1 VLLKYHARFTFFETV
16 LLLTEM
22 EMGYYPGNEDSPS
35 EGVEF
40 IRKRAVS
47 P

>member
-1 VLLKYHARFTFFETV
+1 MF
-16 LLLTEM
+16 TEM
-22 EMGYYPGNEDSPS
+22 EMGYYQGNEESPS